1 MNNAYVKLKEQHQRE
16 LSEFPWFVAFDQKQ
30 FEDGMLKLGLDPG
43 DKDSVMSVPPG
54 IIIRK
59 EDENDYYMMHHRWK
73 EEHLESIEDDESGFG
88 YVYDM
93 FSYELNN
100 HEFSYTADPSD
111 AIEASGFSENMIN
124 FVPKL
129 HNPFE
134 LAKLV
139 TSGKINSEELMGCPI
154 LLYESTSKD
163 VKYYLTHESKGKY
176 FLCRYERL
184 SDNSYV
190 CTGETQCKGIDEVR
204 ECIQK
209 GVRLDNQLRKETFS
223 EKEQVQQFTKDIGNN
238 YNVTQILAENEQG
251 KPCKYKDVDMSD
263 YIAEKKDSSDTTSTK
278 ESNHSSYDF
287 GAEID

>member
-1 MNNAYVKLKEQHQRE
+1 MFFHILKEVEKMNNAYVKLKEQHQRE

-30 FEDGMLKLGLDPG
+30 FEDGMLKLGLDPK

-73 EEHLESIEDDESGFG
+73 EEHLESIENDESGFG

-154 LLYESTSKD
+154 LLYESSPKD
-163 VKYYLTHESKGKY
+163 VKYYLTHESDGNY
-176 FLCRYERL
+176 FVSKYEREAE
-184 SDNSYV
+184 NSFINA
-190 CTGETQCKGIDEVR
+190 GEVR
-204 ECIQK
+204 CSSIKEVRNCIQ
-209 GVRLDNQLRKETFS
+209 GMVSEDNRLKKEAFSGIAPGKDNTL
-223 EKEQVQQFTKDIGNN
+223 DLGNN
-238 YNVTQILAENEQG
+238 SSVTAIIPDRDQG
-251 KPCKYKDVDMSD
+251 YD
-263 YIAEKKDSSDTTSTK
+263 Y
-278 ESNHSSYDF
+278 
-287 GAEID
+287 GADLS